1 MGKSLA
7 THTTHS
13 NKWLYRLTHTP
24 TFSVLHT
31 GVEFWDAHTN
41 QWRASIVSK
50 RDLIEL

>member
-13 NKWLYRLTHTP
+13 NKWLYRLAPKTSFFHQ
-24 TFSVLHT
+24 